1 MIEDL
6 RHANLDKYS
15 IVVMPDFFIDSI
27 IRIKSIKLLLEEI
40 SRKEKSG
47 GGSIRD
53 ISIDDV
59 RGGNAANIAYCLA
72 KLGVKVTLFTAANK
86 IGSAVLNSIFSKFD
100 NNKVRIK
107 IKDGK
112 HGRTAAIEFLSEEEG
127 SKVNIMLHD
136 AGDVANFGPE
146 YIDND
151 NDTLEILHN
160 ANAVMVVNWASNLKG
175 TQLIEY
181 AFQNSPNALHMVDP
195 ADIESRK
202 YEFRDA
208 LLSVVGNKIDILSIN
223 ENECN
228 SLLETLGLY
237 PYQLTD
243 IEKYSQDIQSSRIK
257 QASRELA
264 DKIGISTSIHT
275 RIGSA
280 FVDRRQS
287 ESAFVPSFKV
297 EPKTLTG
304 AGDSWNSAY
313 IVAHLIGLPIEK
325 RLMFSNAYASLY
337 VSNPFS
343 EPSDLNQIID
353 FLQHKNNI

>member
-1 MIEDL
+1 
-6 RHANLDKYS
+6 
-15 IVVMPDFFIDSI
+15 
-27 IRIKSIKLLLEEI
+27 
-40 SRKEKSG
+40 
-47 GGSIRD
+47 
-53 ISIDDV
+53 
-59 RGGNAANIAYCLA
+59 
-72 KLGVKVTLFTAANK
+72 
-86 IGSAVLNSIFSKFD
+86 
-100 NNKVRIK
+100 
-107 IKDGK
+107 
-112 HGRTAAIEFLSEEEG
+112 
-127 SKVNIMLHD
+127 
-136 AGDVANFGPE
+136 
-146 YIDND
+146 
-151 NDTLEILHN
+151 
-160 ANAVMVVNWASNLKG
+160 MVVNWASNLKG
-175 TQLIEY
+175 THLIEY

-353 FLQHKNNI
+353 FLQHNNNI